1 LKRGVEYRLWVNP
14 LDGDKAY
21 VCDLQGVYLG
31 IAKVMQAVS
40 AAATPQEL
48 AAQLGLRQKV
58 LSEESKRLEPLAK
71 KRLKA
76 AIDRATANL
85 AALGLEDPVEKTQ
98 IEQARQAALE
108 GAETVDAAALIAPEA
123 DGETDEIDV
132 SSLI

>member
-1 LKRGVEYRLWVNP
+1 
-14 LDGDKAY
+14 
-21 VCDLQGVYLG
+21 
-31 IAKVMQAVS
+31 MQAVS
-40 AAATPQEL
+40 AAASPQEL

-58 LSEESKRLEPLAK
+58 LSEESKRLVPLAK

-132 SSLI
+132 SSLM